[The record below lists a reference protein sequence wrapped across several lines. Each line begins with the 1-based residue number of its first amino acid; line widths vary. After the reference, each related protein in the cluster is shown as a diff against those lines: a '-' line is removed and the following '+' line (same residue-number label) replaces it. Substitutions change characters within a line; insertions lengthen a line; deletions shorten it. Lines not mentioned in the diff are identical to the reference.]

1 MRYSIGL
8 RMHDTVPGTLR
19 EKADMIR
26 RQGFDCVHLALSK
39 VVGKQMMDPG
49 VLTPGLAD
57 AVRED
62 LGGLSVAVL
71 GCYLNLAEPDES
83 LYPGIL
89 RKYTAHLRLSRWLN
103 AGMVG
108 TETGSLPEDVL
119 RAEDEAAMDRAAD
132 FYIERLRPAVANAE
146 KLGAVLAI
154 EPVGRHS
161 IRNARCARRMLDAIA
176 SPNLGIILDPVNLIH
191 PGHPERADE
200 AVGEAM
206 DLLSDEI
213 LMIHLKDWVTDDAGE
228 MKAVAAGTGRMHYD
242 PVFRFIR
249 EKKPGIQMTLENTRL
264 DNAVQARQFVEHM
277 LCAPQ
282 GA

>member
-19 EKADMIR
+19 ERADFIR
-26 RQGFDCVHLALSK
+26 SQGFDCVHLALSK
-39 VVGKQMMDPG
+39 VIGKQMMDPG
-49 VLTPGLAD
+49 VMTPGLAD
-57 AVRED
+57 AVIKD

-83 LYPGIL
+83 RYPGIL

-108 TETGSLPEDVL
+108 TETGNLPEDVL
-119 RAEDEAAMDRAAD
+119 RAEDEEAMDRAAD
-132 FYIERLRPAVANAE
+132 FYIERLRPAVRNAE

-154 EPVGRHS
+154 EPVWRHS
-161 IRNARCARRMLDAIA
+161 IRNGRCARRMLDAIS

-200 AVGEAM
+200 TVQEAM

-213 LMIHLKDWVTDDAGE
+213 LMVHLKDWVPDGQGQAE
-228 MKAVAAGTGRMHYD
+228 AVAAGTGRMNYA

-249 EKKPGIQMTLENTRL
+249 EKKPGIQMTLENTRP
-264 DNAVQARQFVEHM
+264 DNAVQARQFVEQM
-277 LCAPQ
+277 LYAPED
-282 GA
+282 A